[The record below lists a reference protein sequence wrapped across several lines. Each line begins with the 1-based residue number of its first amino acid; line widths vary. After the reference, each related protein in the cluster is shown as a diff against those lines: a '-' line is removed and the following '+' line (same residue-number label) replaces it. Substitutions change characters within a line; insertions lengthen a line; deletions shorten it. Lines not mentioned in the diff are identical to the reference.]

1 MAGGFILQEEYALDA
16 AFSKALLFHP
26 AGLAVDEFDGA
37 ADSVF
42 VSEGQDGARI
52 SLGISRSLIWGIAQ
66 EEIWL
71 HNTAPQAGK
80 TIKLLFTSPEAVAT
94 LIGGKAGLG
103 LEVIRVA
110 DAGGTV
116 INPAT
121 ETTTAAILA
130 KLIATPATAAGQAS
144 ILAKLI
150 TAPATQAT
158 LASILAKIITA
169 PATEASSAAILAKI
183 IAAPST
189 EAKQTTISGQLAN
202 QDTIAW
208 GIVAVGVAAAAL
220 PDQAVPDGMGVFL
233 KAKLGNANTIYIG
246 GDNTVAAANGYPLVA
261 AEEFP
266 RALRVTN
273 VNKIWA
279 EAGAAD
285 QYLHW
290 LVVAA

>member
-1 MAGGFILQEEYALDA
+1 MAGIILQETHKLDA
-16 AFSKALLFHP
+16 VFSKHLMFHP
-26 AGLAVDEFDGA
+26 AGLAVDEFDGTA
-37 ADSVF
+37 NTVF
-42 VSEGQDGARI
+42 VSDGQAGGRV
-52 SLGISRSLIWGIAQ
+52 SLGISRSLIWGAAQ
-66 EEIWL
+66 VDLWI
-71 HNTAPQAGK
+71 HNTTAQVGK
-80 TIKLLFTSPEAVAT
+80 TIKLILTSEEAVAT
-94 LIGGKAGLG
+94 LIGGSSTLG
-103 LEVIRVA
+103 LEVVRLA
-110 DAGGTV
+110 NAGGTV

-121 ETTTAAILA
+121 ETTSAAILA
-130 KLIATPATAAGQAS
+130 KLIATPATAGGQAS

-158 LASILAKIITA
+158 LASILAKIIAA

-202 QDTIAW
+202 QATVAW
-208 GIVAVGVAAAAL
+208 GIETVGVAAAAL

-246 GDNTVAAANGYPLVA
+246 GDDSVAAANGYPLVA